1 MRSTAGSVWRQ
12 SDTLSAPLFVLRSK
26 SLPVTSEFRDLER
39 PQALRRK
46 DVVLMATVTS
56 FEGLSHPTRSEL
68 RQFAELFMPIF
79 SASSDDARRQAVA
92 ALAQSPNVPAA
103 VAFFLGSQPIA
114 VAAPFLMTSTCLS
127 DEALITIARC
137 QGTDHARAIVR
148 RAALSPTV
156 IDALVG
162 LRPDMARQSKAAAE
176 EAKASSAFAGMPPI
190 ETPLSDAGI
199 DTGID
204 RDRLARE
211 EELRRRIK
219 LLAGH
224 VERAED
230 DRLGLRSLSDVQLA
244 LLVRFARN
252 REAIFLVTALSD
264 ILTTSRWLVERV
276 LLDLSGRQLATVLKS
291 LGMQSSDATYMLT
304 RLYGHLSEARDGV
317 SEAESLWQSLDG
329 DECHARVE
337 AWRRADRYTYGAD
350 RAGSGMPAD
359 TGAQA
364 SHSEAFIDERPLRTS
379 ATLRRSA
386 SGFRIR

>member
-1 MRSTAGSVWRQ
+1 MTCRLPCGGKTH
-12 SDTLSAPLFVLRSK
+12 LSAPLFLYCVSK

-56 FEGLSHPTRSEL
+56 FEELSHPTRSEL

-79 SASSDDARRQAVA
+79 SASSDEARRQAVA
-92 ALAQSPNVPAA
+92 ALAQSSNVPPA

-114 VAAPFLMTSTCLS
+114 VAAPFLITSTCLS

-137 QGTDHARAIVR
+137 QGADHARTIVR

-162 LRPDMARQSKAAAE
+162 LRPEEARQSKTAIEETATRPEPAE
-176 EAKASSAFAGMPPI
+176 MPMSNPV
-190 ETPLSDAGI
+190 A
-199 DTGID
+199 DTG
-204 RDRLARE
+204 RLARE
-211 EELRRRIK
+211 EDLRRRIK

-230 DRLGLRSLSDVQLA
+230 DRLGLRSLSEVQQA

-252 REAIFLVTALSD
+252 REAIFLVTALAD
-264 ILTTSRWLVERV
+264 ILTTSRWLAERI

-291 LGMQSSDATYMLT
+291 LGMRLADATYILT
-304 RLYGHLSEARDGV
+304 RLYGHLAEATDGI
-317 SEAESLWQSLDG
+317 SEAESLWQSLNE

-350 RAGSGMPAD
+350 QAASGMFSGAD
-359 TGAQA
+359 TDSAD
-364 SHSEAFIDERPLRTS
+364 SFVDDRPLRTS
-379 ATLRRSA
+379 ASVRRSA
-386 SGFRIR
+386 SGFRLR

>member
-1 MRSTAGSVWRQ
+1 M
-12 SDTLSAPLFVLRSK
+12 
-26 SLPVTSEFRDLER
+26 TSEFRDLER

-79 SASSDDARRQAVA
+79 SASSDEARRQAVA
-92 ALAQSPNVPAA
+92 ALAQSRNVPPA

-114 VAAPFLMTSTCLS
+114 VAAPFLTASKCLS
-127 DEALITIARC
+127 DEALIAIARC
-137 QGTDHARAIVR
+137 QGVDHARAIVR
-148 RAALSPTV
+148 RPALSPTV

-162 LRPDMARQSKAAAE
+162 LRPGVARQSKSAVAE
-176 EAKASSAFAGMPPI
+176 TEAGSQPE
-190 ETPLSDAGI
+190 ETPMSDKES
-199 DTGID
+199 DTS
-204 RDRLARE
+204 RPSASRQARE
-211 EELRRRIK
+211 EDLRRRIK

-230 DRLGLRSLSDVQLA
+230 DRLGLRSLSDVQQA

-252 REAIFLVTALSD
+252 REAVFLTTALSD
-264 ILTTSRWLVERV
+264 ILTTSRWLAERI

-291 LGMQSSDATYMLT
+291 LGMRSPDATYILT
-304 RLYGHLSEARDGV
+304 RLYGHLAEATNGM
-317 SEAESLWQSLDG
+317 SEAENLWQSLNE
-329 DECHARVE
+329 DECHQRVE

-350 RAGSGMPAD
+350 QAVSSMFDRAHAD
-359 TGAQA
+359 AA
-364 SHSEAFIDERPLRTS
+364 NAFDEDRPLRTS

-386 SGFRIR
+386 SGVRIR

>member
-1 MRSTAGSVWRQ
+1 
-12 SDTLSAPLFVLRSK
+12 
-26 SLPVTSEFRDLER
+26 
-39 PQALRRK
+39 
-46 DVVLMATVTS
+46 MATVTS
-56 FEGLSHPTRSEL
+56 FEELSHPTRSEL

-92 ALAQSPNVPAA
+92 ALSQSPNIPPA

-114 VAAPFLMTSTCLS
+114 VAAPFLATSTCLT

-137 QGTDHARAIVR
+137 QGADHARAIVR

-162 LRPDMARQSKAAAE
+162 LRPETVRQSRSAVAAT
-176 EAKASSAFAGMPPI
+176 EAGSKIADTPHI
-190 ETPLSDAGI
+190 EIPVIGSTI
-199 DTGID
+199 DT
-204 RDRLARE
+204 DRLARE
-211 EELRRRIK
+211 EDLRRRIK

-230 DRLGLRSLSDVQLA
+230 DRLGLRSLSEIQEA

-252 REAIFLVTALSD
+252 REVTLLVTALSD
-264 ILTTSRWLVERV
+264 ILTTSRWLAERV

-291 LGMQSSDATYMLT
+291 LGMSSSDATYILT
-304 RLYGHLSEARDGV
+304 RLYGHLAQAADGM
-317 SEAESLWQSLDG
+317 SQAESLWQSLNE

-350 RAGSGMPAD
+350 QAGSSMQA
-359 TGAQA
+359 GAA
-364 SHSEAFIDERPLRTS
+364 EDGENAGAFIEDRPLRTS
-379 ATLRRSA
+379 ATVRRSS

>member
-1 MRSTAGSVWRQ
+1 M
-12 SDTLSAPLFVLRSK
+12 
-26 SLPVTSEFRDLER
+26 TSEFRDLER

-79 SASSDDARRQAVA
+79 SASSDEARRQAVA
-92 ALAQSPNVPAA
+92 ALAQSRNVPPA
-103 VAFFLGSQPIA
+103 VAFFLGSQTIA
-114 VAAPFLMTSTCLS
+114 VAAPFLTASKCLS
-127 DEALITIARC
+127 DEALIAIARC
-137 QGTDHARAIVR
+137 QGVDHARAIVR
-148 RAALSPTV
+148 RPALSPTV

-162 LRPDMARQSKAAAE
+162 LRPEISRQSKGVVAE
-176 EAKASSAFAGMPPI
+176 SAETEAVSQPIQTPISDPVGNTSSPSASQ
-190 ETPLSDAGI
+190 
-199 DTGID
+199 
-204 RDRLARE
+204 LARE
-211 EELRRRIK
+211 EDLRRRIK

-230 DRLGLRSLSDVQLA
+230 DRLGLRSLSDVQQA

-264 ILTTSRWLVERV
+264 ILTTSRWLAERI

-291 LGMQSSDATYMLT
+291 LGMQSSDATYILT
-304 RLYGHLSEARDGV
+304 RLYGHLAEAANGM
-317 SEAESLWQSLDG
+317 SEAESLWQSLNE
-329 DECHARVE
+329 DECHHRVE

-350 RAGSGMPAD
+350 QAASDMFSGASAD
-359 TGAQA
+359 AAHADG
-364 SHSEAFIDERPLRTS
+364 FIDDRPLRTS

>member
-1 MRSTAGSVWRQ
+1 MTCRLPCGGQTH
-12 SDTLSAPLFVLRSK
+12 LSAPLFVLRSK

-56 FEGLSHPTRSEL
+56 FEELSHPTRSEL

-92 ALAQSPNVPAA
+92 ALAQSPNVPPA

-114 VAAPFLMTSTCLS
+114 VAAPFLMTSACLS
-127 DEALITIARC
+127 DEALIAIARC
-137 QGTDHARAIVR
+137 QGSDHARAIVR

-162 LRPDMARQSKAAAE
+162 LRPDTARQSKSAAAE
-176 EAKASSAFAGMPPI
+176 AQASSKPAETASVEMPAI
-190 ETPLSDAGI
+190 G
-199 DTGID
+199 TGID
-204 RDRLARE
+204 PGRLARE
-211 EELRRRIK
+211 EELRRHIK

-224 VERAED
+224 VERADD
-230 DRLGLRSLSDVQLA
+230 DRLGLRSLSDVQEA

-252 REAIFLVTALSD
+252 REAMLLVTAISD
-264 ILTTSRWLVERV
+264 MLTTSRWLAERI

-291 LGMQSSDATYMLT
+291 LGMGLADATYILT
-304 RLYGHLSEARDGV
+304 RLYGHLAEATDGV
-317 SEAESLWQSLDG
+317 SQAENLWQSLDE

-350 RAGSGMPAD
+350 QAGFSMLE
-359 TGAQA
+359 GAA
-364 SHSEAFIDERPLRTS
+364 AAANSDAPMDARPMRTS
-379 ATLRRSA
+379 ATVRKNA

>member
-1 MRSTAGSVWRQ
+1 MTCRLPCGGQTR
-12 SDTLSAPLFVLRSK
+12 LSAPLFVLRSK

-56 FEGLSHPTRSEL
+56 FEALSHPTRSEL

-79 SASSDDARRQAVA
+79 SASSDEARRQAVA

-127 DEALITIARC
+127 DEALVTIARC
-137 QGTDHARAIVR
+137 QGTEHARAIVS

-162 LRPDMARQSKAAAE
+162 LRPDISRQARSATAE
-176 EAKASSAFAGMPPI
+176 PYPGSAPMEMPRA
-190 ETPLSDAGI
+190 EVDTSI
-199 DTGID
+199 DTD
-204 RDRLARE
+204 KRARE
-211 EELRRRIK
+211 EDLRRRIK

-224 VERAED
+224 VERVEG
-230 DRLGLRSLSDVQLA
+230 DRLGLRSLSEVQEA

-252 REAIFLVTALSD
+252 REATFLVTALSD
-264 ILTTSRWLVERV
+264 ILTTSRWLAERV

-291 LGMQSSDATYMLT
+291 LGMQSADATYILT
-304 RLYGHLSEARDGV
+304 RLYGHLAEATDGV
-317 SEAESLWQSLDG
+317 SEAESLWQSLDEE
-329 DECHARVE
+329 ECNARVE

-350 RAGSGMPAD
+350 QAASRLFSGAD
-359 TGAQA
+359 TDTTQA
-364 SHSEAFIDERPLRTS
+364 EAYIEERSVRTS

>member
-1 MRSTAGSVWRQ
+1 
-12 SDTLSAPLFVLRSK
+12 
-26 SLPVTSEFRDLER
+26 
-39 PQALRRK
+39 
-46 DVVLMATVTS
+46 MATVTS
-56 FEGLSHPTRSEL
+56 FEELSHPTRSEL

-92 ALAQSPNVPAA
+92 ALSQSPNIPPA

-114 VAAPFLMTSTCLS
+114 VAAPFLATSTCLT

-137 QGTDHARAIVR
+137 QGADHARAIVR

-162 LRPDMARQSKAAAE
+162 LRPETVRQSRSAVAAT
-176 EAKASSAFAGMPPI
+176 EAGSTIAGTSNI
-190 ETPLSDAGI
+190 ETPVI
-199 DTGID
+199 DT
-204 RDRLARE
+204 DRLARE
-211 EELRRRIK
+211 EDLRRRIK

-224 VERAED
+224 VERADD
-230 DRLGLRSLSDVQLA
+230 DRLGLRSLSEIQEA

-252 REAIFLVTALSD
+252 REVTLLVTALSD
-264 ILTTSRWLVERV
+264 ILTTSRWLAERI

-291 LGMQSSDATYMLT
+291 LGMSSSDATYILT
-304 RLYGHLSEARDGV
+304 RLYGHLAQAADGM
-317 SEAESLWQSLDG
+317 SQAESLWQSLNE

-350 RAGSGMPAD
+350 QAGSSMQA
-359 TGAQA
+359 GAA
-364 SHSEAFIDERPLRTS
+364 EDAENAGAFIEDRPLRTS
-379 ATLRRSA
+379 ATVRRSA

>member
-1 MRSTAGSVWRQ
+1 
-12 SDTLSAPLFVLRSK
+12 
-26 SLPVTSEFRDLER
+26 
-39 PQALRRK
+39 
-46 DVVLMATVTS
+46 MATVTS

-79 SASSDDARRQAVA
+79 SASSDEARRQAVA
-92 ALAQSPNVPAA
+92 ALAQSSNVPAA

-114 VAAPFLMTSTCLS
+114 VAAPFLMASTCLS
-127 DEALITIARC
+127 DEALVAIARC
-137 QGTDHARAIVR
+137 QGADHARAIVR

-162 LRPDMARQSKAAAE
+162 LRPDLSRQSKASVTESGSKPAE
-176 EAKASSAFAGMPPI
+176 TPMI
-190 ETPLSDAGI
+190 ETGFNEI
-199 DTGID
+199 DTS
-204 RDRLARE
+204 RLARE

-224 VERAED
+224 GERAEG
-230 DRLGLRSLSDVQLA
+230 DRLGLRSLSDVQEA

-252 REAIFLVTALSD
+252 REATFLVTALSD
-264 ILTTSRWLVERV
+264 ILTTSRWLAERI

-291 LGMQSSDATYMLT
+291 LGMQSADATYILT
-304 RLYGHLSEARDGV
+304 RLYGHLAEATDGV
-317 SEAESLWQSLDG
+317 SLAESLWQSLDE

-350 RAGSGMPAD
+350 QAGSGMLSAAAED
-359 TGAQA
+359 AENAG
-364 SHSEAFIDERPLRTS
+364 AFIEDRPLRTS
-379 ATLRRSA
+379 ATVRRSA

>member
-1 MRSTAGSVWRQ
+1 MCRLPCGGQTH
-12 SDTLSAPLFVLRSK
+12 LSAPLFVVLRSK

-79 SASSDDARRQAVA
+79 SASSDEARRQAVA
-92 ALAQSPNVPAA
+92 ALAQSPNVPPA

-137 QGTDHARAIVR
+137 QGADHARAIVR
-148 RAALSPTV
+148 RPALSPTV

-162 LRPDMARQSKAAAE
+162 LRPDMARQSKIAVTE
-176 EAKASSAFAGMPPI
+176 I
-190 ETPLSDAGI
+190 ETEPKPAELPLIETGADAGI
-199 DTGID
+199 DTE
-204 RDRLARE
+204 RLARE
-211 EELRRRIK
+211 EDLRRRIK

-224 VERAED
+224 VERAEG
-230 DRLGLRSLSDVQLA
+230 DRLGLRSLSDVQQA

-264 ILTTSRWLVERV
+264 ILTTSRWLAERV

-291 LGMQSSDATYMLT
+291 LGMQSSDATYILT
-304 RLYGHLSEARDGV
+304 RLYGHLAEATDGV
-317 SEAESLWQSLDG
+317 SEAERLWQSLSE

-350 RAGSGMPAD
+350 QAGSPMFAGENSA
-359 TGAQA
+359 A
-364 SHSEAFIDERPLRTS
+364 SAENSIEERPLRTS
-379 ATLRRSA
+379 ASVRRSA
-386 SGFRIR
+386 SGSRVR